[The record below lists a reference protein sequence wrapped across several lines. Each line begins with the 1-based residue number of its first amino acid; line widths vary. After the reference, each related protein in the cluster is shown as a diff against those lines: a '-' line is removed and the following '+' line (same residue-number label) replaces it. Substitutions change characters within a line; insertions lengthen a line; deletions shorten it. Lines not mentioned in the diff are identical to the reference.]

1 MKESISKNQLQRQ
14 VALRQ
19 LGLWTAIWVVS
30 QALVVF
36 GGLLLWPESTGLKV
50 LTLILNVLLGLK
62 MILANRHLFKK
73 LDELERLLQL
83 EALAWTLGL
92 SMVVGLAYS
101 TLDIINLI
109 PFDAEISY
117 LVMFMGITYALS
129 LVINKKRFE

>member
-1 MKESISKNQLQRQ
+1 MKDSIEKNQSQRQ

-19 LGLWTAIWVVS
+19 LGIWTAIWVAS

-36 GGLLLWPESTGLKV
+36 GGLLLWPDSILLKIV
-50 LTLILNVLLGLK
+50 TLVLNVGLGIK

-117 LVMFMGITYALS
+117 LVMFMGITYSIS
-129 LVINKKRFE
+129 LIINKKRFE